1 MDPKKTILGLLL
13 GMLLAIVPWAAR
25 AERSVEFGDY
35 VIHYNAFN
43 SSILQPDVA
52 QRHGIVRSRYRALV
66 NVAALKK
73 VPGTTGE
80 PVSAS
85 VTGTATNLSGQQRQI
100 GFQEVREGTAVYYLG
115 DLRIDN
121 DQEVVDFDLQVEPE
135 GKAPGTTIR
144 FRQTFFTEE

>member
-13 GMLLAIVPWAAR
+13 GMLVALLPWTAR

-43 SSILQPDVA
+43 SGMLQPEVA
-52 QRHGIVRSRYRALV
+52 QRHGIARSRFRALV
-66 NVAALKK
+66 NVATLKK

-80 PVSAS
+80 PVSAT
-85 VTGTATNLSGQQRQI
+85 VTGTATNLSGQQREI
-100 GFQEVREGTAVYYLG
+100 DFKEIHEGTAIYYLG

-121 DQEVVDFDLQVEPE
+121 DQEVVDFDLQVAPE
-135 GKAPGTTIR
+135 GKEPATTIR
-144 FRQTFFTEE
+144 FRQTFFTE